1 MAEYTIKKKQNTK
14 FHKDTFDRTSEERR
28 KVIIEVAIDEF
39 ASKGYSAT
47 SINDI
52 AKKANISI
60 GAMYSYFGSKE
71 DLFLTI
77 VNGSYAV
84 LEESWKNAFEN
95 SSNILDYIELL
106 LKTIRINA
114 LQNKKNN
121 QIYLDVTTQALSQM
135 SSRLSN
141 KLELTNAN
149 YLCDMIRK
157 AKEDGK
163 IDRDIDENVTAFCI
177 DNLLMMYQF
186 SLSSDYYNERMKLY
200 LNQDK
205 LEDMDSV
212 EESIMKFIRSAL
224 KFNKE

>member
-1 MAEYTIKKKQNTK
+1 MAENTLKRKQSTK

-28 KVIIEVAIDEF
+28 KIILEVAIDEF

-60 GAMYSYFGSKE
+60 GAMYSYFASKE

-84 LEESWKNAFEN
+84 LEDSWKNAVDN

-106 LKTIRINA
+106 LKAIRIHSI
-114 LQNKKNN
+114 QNTKNN

-141 KLELTNAN
+141 KLELTNAQ
-149 YLCDMIRK
+149 YLCDMIRQ

-163 IDRDIDENVTAFCI
+163 IDGNIDENVTAFCI

-186 SLSSDYYNERMKLY
+186 SLSSDYYKERMKLY
-200 LNQDK
+200 FDNDK
-205 LEDMDSV
+205 LKDMDSI
-212 EESIMKFIRSAL
+212 EQSIMNFIRSAL
-224 KFNKE
+224 KFNNE